1 MSKTNKTKTKQE
13 TMMHKLLSVILL
25 ALVAGLVQ
33 TQNQI
38 DFGVED
44 RHSDPKSIIPFGNS
58 AFSEYSL
65 DFFE

>member
-1 MSKTNKTKTKQE
+1 
-13 TMMHKLLSVILL
+13 MMHKLLSVILL

-44 RHSDPKSIIPFGNS
+44 RHSDPKSIIPFGNL
-58 AFSEYSL
+58 AFSQCFL
-65 DFFE
+65 DSFE